1 MMLAKKIERRKHT
14 RSSVRWPITVVS
26 DHGNILG
33 ETRNISF
40 DGVYIRCDQPLRIN
54 ENFRMA
60 ITPPDKEAIG
70 LTGKVVWS
78 DFYGMEDDDTA
89 VGMGVCLVEISA
101 RDRKSFQDAVS
112 GHIRH

>member
-1 MMLAKKIERRKHT
+1 MLAKNTERRKHE
-14 RSSVRWPITVVS
+14 RRSVRWPITVVS
-26 DHGNILG
+26 DQGNIPG

-60 ITPPDKEAIG
+60 ITPPDKNAIG
-70 LTGKVVWS
+70 ITGRVVWS

-89 VGMGVCLVEISA
+89 VGMGVCLVQISA
-101 RDRKSFQDAVS
+101 RDRKSLHDAVS
-112 GHIRH
+112 IHVKH

>member
-1 MMLAKKIERRKHT
+1 MLATKIERRKHE

-26 DHGNILG
+26 DQGNIPG

-70 LTGKVVWS
+70 ITGKVVWS

-101 RDRKSFQDAVS
+101 VDRKSFHDAVS
-112 GHIRH
+112 GHMKQ

>member
-1 MMLAKKIERRKHT
+1 MATRTERRKHA

-26 DHGNILG
+26 DHGNIPG

-60 ITPPDKEAIG
+60 ITPPDQHAIG
-70 LTGKVVWS
+70 VTGKVIWS
-78 DFYGMEDDDTA
+78 DFYGIEDDDTA
-89 VGMGVCLVEISA
+89 VGMGVCLVQISA
-101 RDRKSFQDAVS
+101 RDRKSFRNAVS
-112 GHIRH
+112 VHIPPH

>member
-1 MMLAKKIERRKHT
+1 MLAGKTERRKHART
-14 RSSVRWPITVVS
+14 SVRWPITVVS

-40 DGVYIRCDQPLRIN
+40 DGVYIRCEQPLRVN
-54 ENFRMA
+54 EDFRMA
-60 ITPPDKEAIG
+60 ITAPGKHAIG
-70 LTGKVVWS
+70 ITGKVVWS

-101 RDRKSFQDAVS
+101 GDRKSFQDALSV
-112 GHIRH
+112 HMDR